1 LDLWKEELTEEQK
14 TELIEKFVSEVEKRH
29 LQAPAVLYLEMYK
42 PLANVFSQAAVVF
55 SPFIIPFL
63 GFNAVNDYSRLLSDR
78 DTVERLIE
86 AIELSAAKAKG
97 VKA

>member
-1 LDLWKEELTEEQK
+1 LDLWKDELTEERK
-14 TELIEKFVSEVEKRH
+14 TELIEKFVAEVEKRH
-29 LQAPAVLYLEMYK
+29 LQVPAVLFLEMHK
-42 PLANVFSQAAVVF
+42 PLANVLSQAAVVF

-63 GFNAVNDYSRLLSDR
+63 GFNAVNDYSRLLSER

-86 AIELSAAKAKG
+86 AIELSAAKAKE